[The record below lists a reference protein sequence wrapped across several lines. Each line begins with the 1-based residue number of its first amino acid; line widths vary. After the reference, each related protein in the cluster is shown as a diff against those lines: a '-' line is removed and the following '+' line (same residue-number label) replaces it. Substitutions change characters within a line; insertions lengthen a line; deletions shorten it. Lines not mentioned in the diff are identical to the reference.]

1 MIPQALGFFGW
12 KRPQVA
18 AKTLR
23 GLARCHGI
31 ERWPLI
37 AFLDAGSDPATTKAI
52 EQWTASPLLGIR
64 QSADK
69 LGCSGN
75 LTRGIM
81 DLFDLCSDRFIVL
94 EDDVY
99 PAEGFIDGLRV
110 GLNRFQSAHTIKS
123 IAAYN
128 PSENRKRGICG
139 DVPGFHCWGL
149 GDVGRPPTVL
159 RAGALACPG
168 RCPRR
173 QLGRAAVSAS
183 RGPVRCAASLP
194 HAQHRHDRLD
204 AHSGGGSHPRGVGG
218 VGEPPRHPAMKKPRS
233 ARQSRGQ
240 PHGNK
245 TLRWKDERRV
255 EESQSPDAE
264 GRLEDDVMADTCAFS
279 SSEDRLRYFSSVR
292 IDESSWSTA

>member
-1 MIPQALGFFGW
+1 MSTQAIGFFGW
-12 KRPQVA
+12 KRPQIA

-75 LTRGIM
+75 LTRGIL

-99 PAEGFIDGLRV
+99 PAEGFIDWMTERLSIPHDKSV
-110 GLNRFQSAHTIKS
+110 KS

-139 DVPGFHCWGL
+139 DVPGFHCWGW
-149 GDVGRPPTVL
+149 GTWADRRPFFEQ
-159 RAGALACPG
+159 AL
-168 RCPRR
+168 
-173 QLGRAAVSAS
+173 L
-183 RGPVRCAASLP
+183 PVRG
-194 HAQHRHDRLD
+194 D
-204 AHSGGGSHPRGVGG
+204 AHDDSWDVRLY
-218 VGEPPRHPAMKKPRS
+218 RHPEARCVVPRLCHTLNIGTIDWTHTPGEDLTPEEWAGS
-233 ARQSRGQ
+233 ENPRDIRQ
-240 PHGNK
+240 
-245 TLRWKDERRV
+245 
-255 EESQSPDAE
+255 
-264 GRLEDDVMADTCAFS
+264 
-279 SSEDRLRYFSSVR
+279 
-292 IDESSWSTA
+292 

>member
-1 MIPQALGFFGW
+1 MIPQAIGFFGW
-12 KRPQVA
+12 KRPQIA

-52 EQWTASPLLGIR
+52 EGWTASPLLGIR
-64 QSADK
+64 QSADR

-139 DVPGFHCWGL
+139 DVPGFHCWGW
-149 GDVGRPPTVL
+149 GTWADRRPFFEQ
-159 RAGALACPG
+159 AL
-168 RCPRR
+168 
-173 QLGRAAVSAS
+173 L
-183 RGPVRCAASLP
+183 PVRG
-194 HAQHRHDRLD
+194 D
-204 AHSGGGSHPRGVGG
+204 AHDDSWDVRLC
-218 VGEPPRHPAMKKPRS
+218 RHPEARCVVPRLCHTLNIGTIDWTHTPGEDLTPEEWAGS
-233 ARQSRGQ
+233 ENPRDIRQ
-240 PHGNK
+240 
-245 TLRWKDERRV
+245 
-255 EESQSPDAE
+255 
-264 GRLEDDVMADTCAFS
+264 
-279 SSEDRLRYFSSVR
+279 
-292 IDESSWSTA
+292 